1 MIQLMGIINLT
12 PDSFFAPSRADTLQ
26 ALSRIALMAEQGASI
41 IDLGAVSTRP
51 GASDVGLEEEWE
63 RLRPVL
69 EALADPVA
77 RHGMLISIDTFRS
90 EIVRRSY
97 ESIGEFIVNDI

>member
-12 PDSFFAPSRADTLQ
+12 PDSFFAPSRYDASR
-26 ALSRIALMAEQGASI
+26 ALSTIETMAEEGASI

-63 RLRPVL
+63 RLSPVL

-77 RHGMLISIDTFRS
+77 RHAHLHRHFPFR
-90 EIVRRSY
+90 
-97 ESIGEFIVNDI
+97 DCQAQL